1 MILGAAAA
9 ASASVDWNRDPNW
22 LEVRMEVLDRNI
34 NGAEVLLVAYN
45 PFLDATP
52 DRYREDTRR
61 SVDAMMD
68 ARCLLMY
75 SKGRGSEL
83 DSSLWTDEWFQ

>member
-1 MILGAAAA
+1 
-9 ASASVDWNRDPNW
+9 
-22 LEVRMEVLDRNI
+22 MEVLDRNI

-61 SVDAMMD
+61 SVDAMMML
-68 ARCLLMY
+68 AV
-75 SKGRGSEL
+75 
-83 DSSLWTDEWFQ
+83 F

>member
-1 MILGAAAA
+1 MYTMGGALILGAAA

-34 NGAEVLLVAYN
+34 NGAEVLLVAYS

-61 SVDAMMD
+61 SVDAMMML
-68 ARCLLMY
+68 AVFYVL
-75 SKGRGSEL
+75 
-83 DSSLWTDEWFQ
+83 